1 MSDEGLP
8 KLVTN
13 LFKVI
18 AVEES
23 DIERLRQV
31 FSHMKDFTQ
40 NQRALFEIFDTSKD
54 GKITAEEMLKF
65 MAENMVKN
73 VKVDDCQE
81 IIAEFDSTQDGT
93 LNYDEFLNIFLPA
106 ADYNLRNIEYYQDP
120 RISPYN
126 VEGMPD
132 SVPAMAARILDREK
146 SFMQRRR
153 EARMELAEVT
163 AGDINKI
170 FRDIS
175 RGHPDIQMQ
184 DLIWFLD
191 TNGFQPKTEDL
202 EAVLRR
208 CDHDADR
215 SLSLEEFA
223 EALNVEHDDLIA
235 DRDAQLEKFK
245 AEREA
250 KIEAYRQE
258 QEQKRLER
266 EQQLELERLEREKRL
281 EELRAG

>member
-1 MSDEGLP
+1 
-8 KLVTN
+8 
-13 LFKVI
+13 
-18 AVEES
+18 
-23 DIERLRQV
+23 
-31 FSHMKDFTQ
+31 
-40 NQRALFEIFDTSKD
+40 
-54 GKITAEEMLKF
+54 
-65 MAENMVKN
+65 
-73 VKVDDCQE
+73 
-81 IIAEFDSTQDGT
+81 
-93 LNYDEFLNIFLPA
+93 
-106 ADYNLRNIEYYQDP
+106 
-120 RISPYN
+120 
-126 VEGMPD
+126 MPD